1 MPYIKVFLD
10 LSATVDLLSDA
21 EAGRLLKA
29 LLHYGNGGEDELL
42 GQEKLVF
49 AMLKAQIDRDAAS
62 YSSYVNKQRENGAKG
77 GRPRKPTE
85 TQTNP
90 ENPSLFKK
98 TQKTH
103 NKDKDKDEDKDEDKD
118 KDEDGGVYTPAPA
131 DMPFGLTDA
140 EIDAS
145 LSRDQTIEQAARD
158 AGLPFFPR
166 NIETARDLANDYGME
181 WLLEAIKRTADG
193 KSQTWGY
200 VKGILRSWK
209 ERGGMDAENRP
220 KPANDSKRVTAQ
232 NYTQRSYTDEE
243 LNSQTAALLREA
255 MEL

>member
-1 MPYIKVFLD
+1 MDMPYIKVFLD

-49 AMLKAQIDRDAAS
+49 AMLRAQIDRDAAN
-62 YSSYVNKQRENGAKG
+62 YATYTAKQRENGAKG

-85 TQTNP
+85 TQQNP
-90 ENPSLFKK
+90 KNPSLFLK
-98 TQKTH
+98 TQKSQD
-103 NKDKDKDEDKDEDKD
+103 KDKDKDEDKDE
-118 KDEDGGVYTPAPA
+118 GVVIRPRETAPL
-131 DMPFGLTDA
+131 PFGLTDA

-145 LSRDQTIEQAARD
+145 LTRDQQIEQAARD
-158 AGLPFFPR
+158 AGLPFFPA
-166 NIETARDLANDYGME
+166 NILTARDLANEYGTE
-181 WLLEAIKRTADG
+181 WLLEAIRRAADG

-209 ERGGMDAENRP
+209 ERGGMDAEN
-220 KPANDSKRVTAQ
+220 KAKTGGKRVSAQ
-232 NYTQRSYTDEE
+232 AYTQREYTDAE
-243 LNSQTAALLREA
+243 LNAGTLELLKEA
-255 MEL
+255 MELG